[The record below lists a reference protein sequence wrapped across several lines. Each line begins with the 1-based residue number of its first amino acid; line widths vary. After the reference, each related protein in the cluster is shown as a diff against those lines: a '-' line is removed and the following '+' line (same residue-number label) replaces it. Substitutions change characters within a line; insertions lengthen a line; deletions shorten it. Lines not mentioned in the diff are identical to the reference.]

1 MIRWLRS
8 ILEWIK
14 NLFAKKTMRR
24 KISLYIADKLV
35 DLDDQSFILFNYT
48 MDDLSNPTI
57 VKNSFTQQITLKGTP
72 NNNRIFGDSFRV
84 DRRIANQG
92 GNSGID
98 YNASQKTPFAIY
110 NEMGEILESGYVKLD
125 SISRN
130 KADVQY
136 KVTLY
141 GGLGSFLYSLSYD
154 ENGNKRTLA
163 DLDYM
168 GNGDPGEL
176 DFTITKETLEQAW
189 EDLADLYAGAEPTP
203 TGVFSIINFAPAYN
217 GYPDNFSPDKGIL
230 SLPGAGLPASVGDY
244 SDKSGYGLVNLA
256 NPQDEWAVKDIRS
269 YLQRPVLWM
278 KKFWDAICR
287 PENNGGYEVDISQ
300 FAGGDVPCYDV
311 WLTLPTIPSLG
322 SNKQSEEGL
331 SITSSSTASSG
342 NTLGQFNV
350 VGDVPYGAVVNALL
364 RCKLRFNMPS
374 GANSY
379 NTLSL
384 DGLSSNSRHWQ
395 HSIIFLQVVA
405 YSSDDTMV
413 GGSPV
418 KVLTPFMR
426 GGRGDATSCNFTPP
440 FHTDNYDSVNTRS
453 LTKISSGVFEF
464 DDELSFAI
472 EAQNASYYVLKAYVY
487 TCDSYLGRGVWQNV
501 YSGNGATSRATLYHD
516 LATNFQ
522 ADSSFFVDG
531 SGNSVTKTDPSE
543 LRSGARVTKQ
553 MLLSTSATPAD
564 YLLSLCK
571 MFGLY
576 FVTNEAEKKITI
588 LKRNDLYQD
597 ETIDLTRRVDLSK
610 GITIQPLVF
619 NAKWY
624 DFILEDVGGAFC
636 EEYQNIEGISY
647 GIQRVDT
654 GFDFNADSVN
664 LMDSV
669 VYRNACTILQ
679 RSRYWNIIEQPS
691 NIVVETPVDLTQYS
705 VFHFYIS
712 LDGVWKSSANTDAIL
727 IPVNPGE
734 KYKFHTGSATGY
746 VGVMQ
751 TNSHTNNSNASFST
765 SYPQI
770 FQPTDGQEITIP
782 SDGHYLYMVLKNSVI
797 GTGDTT
803 LGLLTTISSV
813 FLPSPFLDKGNTIT
827 RWNADDETLDTQI
840 SCPPATASVTYYN
853 PYYNGY
859 DIQNENKLQFADSN
873 GKMVD
878 GKDVLV
884 FLNGFDMYAHF
895 KITDDLPIMSVV
907 NDGKPCWILDDGE
920 GVLLPIFSRYRYQWR
935 WDNYVMI
942 QSLDFGAPR
951 QLDIPGIVYDPS
963 VTIYAKAWRQYLSDR
978 YDVNTKVMTCRVDFS
993 GMMVNQELLR
1003 KFYWYDNTLWVL
1015 NKIKNYSLTTFDP
1028 VECEFVQVQ
1037 DKSNYL
1043 NGQSF

>member
-8 ILEWIK
+8 ILEWVK

-24 KISLYIADKLV
+24 KISLYIADQLV

-57 VKNSFTQQITLKGTP
+57 VKNSFSQQITLKGTP
-72 NNNRIFGDSFRV
+72 NNNRIFGDSFRA

-92 GNSGID
+92 GESGVD
-98 YNASQKTPFAIY
+98 FNASKKTPFTIY

-125 SISRN
+125 SISRTGE
-130 KADVQY
+130 DVQY

-141 GGLGSFLYSLSYD
+141 GGLGSFLYALSYD
-154 ENGNKRTLA
+154 DSGNKRTLA
-163 DLDYM
+163 DIDYM
-168 GNGDPGEL
+168 GKGDPGEL
-176 DFTITKETLEQAW
+176 DFTITKETLERAW

-217 GYPDNFSPDKGIL
+217 GYPSNFSADKGVL
-230 SLPGAGLPASVGDY
+230 SLPGAGLPDSVGGY
-244 SDKSGYGLVNLA
+244 SGKSGYGLINLA

-278 KKFWDAICR
+278 KKFWEAICR

-322 SNKQSEEGL
+322 SNKQSEQGL
-331 SITSSSTASSG
+331 SITTSSSATTG

-350 VGDVPYGAVVNALL
+350 VGDVPYGAVVNAVL

-405 YSSDDTMV
+405 YSSDNTMV

-418 KVLTPFMR
+418 KVLTPFTR
-426 GGRGDATSCNFTPP
+426 GGKGDAASCNFTPP
-440 FHTDNYDSVNTRS
+440 FHTETYESVNTRNV
-453 LTKISSGVFEF
+453 TKVSNGLFQF
-464 DDELSFAI
+464 NDELSFGV
-472 EAQNASYYVLKAYVY
+472 EAQNASYFALKAYVY

-516 LATNFQ
+516 LTTNFQ
-522 ADSSFFVDG
+522 ADSAFFVDG

-576 FVTNEAEKKITI
+576 FVTNETEKKITI
-588 LKRNDLYQD
+588 LKRDSLYQD
-597 ETIDLTRRVDLSK
+597 ETIDLTERVDLSK

-624 DFILEDVGGAFC
+624 DFILEDVGGEFC
-636 EEYQNIEGISY
+636 EEYKNIEGVSY

-669 VYRNACTILQ
+669 VYKNACTILA
-679 RSRYWNIIEQPS
+679 RSRYWN
-691 NIVVETPVDLTQYS
+691 
-705 VFHFYIS
+705 YIM
-712 LDGVWKSSANTDAIL
+712 N
-727 IPVNPGE
+727 
-734 KYKFHTGSATGY
+734 GST
-746 VGVMQ
+746 
-751 TNSHTNNSNASFST
+751 F
-765 SYPQI
+765 I
-770 FQPTDGQEITIP
+770 
-782 SDGHYLYMVLKNSVI
+782 
-797 GTGDTT
+797 
-803 LGLLTTISSV
+803 
-813 FLPSPFLDKGNTIT
+813 PSPFLDNGNTIT
-827 RWNADDETLDTQI
+827 RWNSDDETQDTPI
-840 SCPPATASVTYYN
+840 TCPPATASVTYYN

-859 DIQNENKLQFADSN
+859 DIQNESKVQFADAD
-873 GKMVD
+873 GKMVE

-907 NDGKPCWILDDGE
+907 NDGKPCWILDDGD
-920 GVLLPIFSRYRYQWR
+920 GVLLPIFSRYNYQWR
-935 WDNYVMI
+935 WDNYVMV
-942 QSLDFGAPR
+942 QSLDFGIPR

-963 VTIYAKAWRQYLSDR
+963 ITLYARAWRQYLSDR
-978 YDVNTKVMTCRVDFS
+978 YNVNTKVMTCRVDFS
-993 GMMVNQELLR
+993 GIRVTQELLR

>member
-8 ILEWIK
+8 ILEWVK

-24 KISLYIADKLV
+24 KISLYIADQLV

-57 VKNSFTQQITLKGTP
+57 VKNSFSQQITLKGTP
-72 NNNRIFGDSFRV
+72 NNNRIFGDSFRA

-92 GNSGID
+92 GESGVD
-98 YNASQKTPFAIY
+98 FNASKKTPFTIY

-125 SISRN
+125 SISRTGE
-130 KADVQY
+130 DVQY

-141 GGLGSFLYSLSYD
+141 GGLGSFLYALSYD
-154 ENGNKRTLA
+154 DSGNKRTLA
-163 DLDYM
+163 DIDYM
-168 GNGDPGEL
+168 GKGDPGEL
-176 DFTITKETLEQAW
+176 DFTITKETLERAW

-217 GYPDNFSPDKGIL
+217 GYPGNFSADKGVL
-230 SLPGAGLPASVGDY
+230 SLPGAGLPDSVGGY
-244 SDKSGYGLVNLA
+244 SGKSGYGLINLA

-287 PENNGGYEVDISQ
+287 PENNGGYEVDISL
-300 FAGGDVPCYDV
+300 FAGDDVPCYDV

-322 SNKQSEEGL
+322 SNKQSEQGL
-331 SITSSSTASSG
+331 SITTSSSATTG

-350 VGDVPYGAVVNALL
+350 VGDVPYGAVVNAVL

-405 YSSDDTMV
+405 YSSDNTMV

-418 KVLTPFMR
+418 KVLTPFTR
-426 GGRGDATSCNFTPP
+426 GGKGDAASCNFTPP
-440 FHTDNYDSVNTRS
+440 FHTETYESVNTRNV
-453 LTKISSGVFEF
+453 TKVSNGVFQF
-464 DDELSFAI
+464 NDELSFGV
-472 EAQNASYYVLKAYVY
+472 EAQNASYFVLKAYVY

-516 LATNFQ
+516 LTTNFQ
-522 ADSSFFVDG
+522 ADSAFFVDG

-576 FVTNEAEKKITI
+576 FVTNETEKKITI
-588 LKRNDLYQD
+588 IKRNDLYQD

-610 GITIQPLVF
+610 GVTIQPLVF

-624 DFILEDVGGAFC
+624 DFILEDVGGEFC
-636 EEYQNIEGISY
+636 EEYKNIEGISY

-669 VYRNACTILQ
+669 VYKNACTILA
-679 RSRYWNIIEQPS
+679 RSRYWN
-691 NIVVETPVDLTQYS
+691 
-705 VFHFYIS
+705 YIM
-712 LDGVWKSSANTDAIL
+712 N
-727 IPVNPGE
+727 
-734 KYKFHTGSATGY
+734 GST
-746 VGVMQ
+746 
-751 TNSHTNNSNASFST
+751 F
-765 SYPQI
+765 I
-770 FQPTDGQEITIP
+770 
-782 SDGHYLYMVLKNSVI
+782 
-797 GTGDTT
+797 
-803 LGLLTTISSV
+803 
-813 FLPSPFLDKGNTIT
+813 PSPFLDNGNTIT
-827 RWNADDETLDTQI
+827 RWNSDDETQDTPI
-840 SCPPATASVTYYN
+840 TCPPATASVTYYN

-859 DIQNENKLQFADSN
+859 DIPNENKVQFADAD
-873 GKMVD
+873 GKMVE

-942 QSLDFGAPR
+942 QSLDFGVPR
-951 QLDIPGIVYDPS
+951 QLDIPGIVYDTS

-978 YDVNTKVMTCRVDFS
+978 YDMNTKVMTCRVDFS

>member
-14 NLFAKKTMRR
+14 NLFEKKTMRR

-57 VKNSFTQQITLKGTP
+57 VKNSFSQQITLKGTP
-72 NNNRIFGDSFRV
+72 ANNKIFGDSFRA

-92 GNSGID
+92 GDSGVD
-98 YNASQKTPFAIY
+98 YNASQKTPFTIY

-125 SISRN
+125 SITRN
-130 KADVQY
+130 RADVQY

-141 GGLGSFLYSLSYD
+141 GGLGSFLYALSYD
-154 ENGNKRTLA
+154 GNGNKRTLA

-168 GNGDPGEL
+168 GHGDPGEL
-176 DFTITKETLEQAW
+176 DFTISKETLEQAW

-278 KKFWDAICR
+278 KKFWEAICR

-322 SNKQSEEGL
+322 SNKQSEQGL
-331 SITSSSTASSG
+331 SITTSSSATTG

-384 DGLSSNSRHWQ
+384 DGSGDRHVQ

-418 KVLTPFMR
+418 KVLTPFSK
-426 GGRGDATSCNFTPP
+426 GGKSDATSCNFTPP
-440 FHTDNYDSVNTRS
+440 FHADNYDSVNTRS
-453 LTKISSGVFEF
+453 VSKISSGVFEF
-464 DDELSFAI
+464 DDELSFSI

-516 LATNFQ
+516 LAANFQ

-543 LRSGARVTKQ
+543 LRSGARITKQ
-553 MLLSTSATPAD
+553 MLLSTSHTPAE

-636 EEYQNIEGISY
+636 DEYQNIEGISY

-654 GFDFNADSVN
+654 GFDFNADSIN
-664 LMDSV
+664 IMDSV
-669 VYRNACTILQ
+669 VFKNACTILA
-679 RSRYWNIIEQPS
+679 RSRYWN
-691 NIVVETPVDLTQYS
+691 
-705 VFHFYIS
+705 YIMN
-712 LDGVWKSSANTDAIL
+712 G
-727 IPVNPGE
+727 
-734 KYKFHTGSATGY
+734 
-746 VGVMQ
+746 Q
-751 TNSHTNNSNASFST
+751 TF
-765 SYPQI
+765 I
-770 FQPTDGQEITIP
+770 
-782 SDGHYLYMVLKNSVI
+782 
-797 GTGDTT
+797 
-803 LGLLTTISSV
+803 
-813 FLPSPFLDKGNTIT
+813 PSPFLDNGNTIT
-827 RWNADDETLDTQI
+827 RWNADDETQDTPI

-859 DIQNENKLQFADSN
+859 DIQNENKLQFADAN

-920 GVLLPIFSRYRYQWR
+920 GALLPIFSRYRYQWR

-942 QSLDFGAPR
+942 ESLDFGVPR

-963 VTIYAKAWRQYLSDR
+963 VTIYAKSWRQYLSDR
-978 YDVNTKVMTCRVDFS
+978 YDANTKVMTCRVDFA
-993 GMMVNQELLR
+993 GIPVTQELLR

>member
-1 MIRWLRS
+1 MIRLLRS
-8 ILEWIK
+8 ILEWVK
-14 NLFAKKTMRR
+14 NLFSRNMRR
-24 KISLYIADKLV
+24 KISLYIADQLV
-35 DLDDQSFILFNYT
+35 DLDNQSFILFNYA
-48 MDDLSNPTI
+48 MDDLSNPAI

-84 DRRIANQG
+84 DRSIANQG
-92 GNSGID
+92 GNSGVD
-98 YNASQKTPFAIY
+98 YNASKKTPFTIY
-110 NEMGEILESGYVKLD
+110 NELGEILESGYVKLD
-125 SISRN
+125 SISR
-130 KADVQY
+130 KGAGVEY

-141 GGLGSFLYSLSYD
+141 GGLGSFLYALSYD
-154 ENGNKRTLA
+154 ESGNKRTLA
-163 DLDYM
+163 DIDYM

-217 GYPDNFSPDKGIL
+217 GYPQNFSPDKGIL
-230 SLPGAGLPASVGDY
+230 SLPGAGLPDSVGGY
-244 SDKSGYGLVNLA
+244 SGKSGYGLVNLS

-418 KVLTPFMR
+418 KVLTPFAR
-426 GGRGDATSCNFTPP
+426 GGKGDATSCGFTPP
-440 FHTDNYDSVNTRS
+440 FHTDNYESVTNRS
-453 LTKISSGVFEF
+453 VTKISSGVFQF

-472 EAQNASYYVLKAYVY
+472 EAQNASYYVLKAYAY
-487 TCDSYLGRGVWQNV
+487 TCDSYLGRGVWSNV
-501 YSGNGATSRATLYHD
+501 YSGDGTTSRATMYHS
-516 LATNFQ
+516 LTTNFQ
-522 ADSSFFVDG
+522 ASSSFFVDG

-543 LRSGARVTKQ
+543 LRSGARITKQ

-571 MFGLY
+571 MYGLY

-597 ETIDLTRRVDLSK
+597 ETIDLTKRVDLSR

-636 EEYQNIEGISY
+636 EEYLNIEGVSY

-669 VYRNACTILQ
+669 VFKNAVTILA
-679 RSRYWNIIEQPS
+679 RSRYWNYIE
-691 NIVVETPVDLTQYS
+691 N
-705 VFHFYIS
+705 
-712 LDGVWKSSANTDAIL
+712 
-727 IPVNPGE
+727 
-734 KYKFHTGSATGY
+734 GST
-746 VGVMQ
+746 
-751 TNSHTNNSNASFST
+751 F
-765 SYPQI
+765 I
-770 FQPTDGQEITIP
+770 
-782 SDGHYLYMVLKNSVI
+782 
-797 GTGDTT
+797 
-803 LGLLTTISSV
+803 
-813 FLPSPFLDKGNTIT
+813 PSPFLDKGNTIT

-859 DIQNENKLQFADSN
+859 DIQNENKVQFTDAD

-884 FLNGFDMYAHF
+884 FLNGLDFYAHF
-895 KITDDLPIMSVV
+895 KITDDMPIMSVV
-907 NDGKPCWILDDGE
+907 NDGKPCWILDDGD
-920 GVLLPIFSRYRYQWR
+920 GVLLPIFCRYRYQWR

-942 QSLDFGAPR
+942 ESLDFGVPR

-978 YDVNTKVMTCRVDFS
+978 YDMNTKVMTCRVDFS

>member
-8 ILEWIK
+8 ILEWVK

-217 GYPDNFSPDKGIL
+217 GYPDNFSPDKGII

-278 KKFWDAICR
+278 KKFWEAICR

-322 SNKQSEEGL
+322 SNKQSEQGL
-331 SITSSSTASSG
+331 SITTSSSATTG

-350 VGDVPYGAVVNALL
+350 VGDVPYGAVVNAVL

-418 KVLTPFMR
+418 KVLTPFTR
-426 GGRGDATSCNFTPP
+426 GGKGDATSCNFTPP

-472 EAQNASYYVLKAYVY
+472 EAQNASYYVLKAYAY
-487 TCDSYLGRGVWQNV
+487 TCDSYLGRGVWSNV

-516 LATNFQ
+516 LETNFQ

-610 GITIQPLVF
+610 GVTIQPLVF

-669 VYRNACTILQ
+669 VYRNAVTILA
-679 RSRYWNIIEQPS
+679 RSRYWNYIE
-691 NIVVETPVDLTQYS
+691 N
-705 VFHFYIS
+705 
-712 LDGVWKSSANTDAIL
+712 
-727 IPVNPGE
+727 
-734 KYKFHTGSATGY
+734 GST
-746 VGVMQ
+746 
-751 TNSHTNNSNASFST
+751 F
-765 SYPQI
+765 I
-770 FQPTDGQEITIP
+770 
-782 SDGHYLYMVLKNSVI
+782 
-797 GTGDTT
+797 
-803 LGLLTTISSV
+803 
-813 FLPSPFLDKGNTIT
+813 PSPFLDKGNTIT

-942 QSLDFGAPR
+942 DSLDFGVPR

-978 YDVNTKVMTCRVDFS
+978 YDVNTKVMTCRVDFA
-993 GMMVNQELLR
+993 GIPVTQELLR

>member
-1 MIRWLRS
+1 MIRLLRS
-8 ILEWIK
+8 ILEWVK
-14 NLFAKKTMRR
+14 NLFSRNMRR
-24 KISLYIADKLV
+24 KISLYIADQLV
-35 DLDDQSFILFNYT
+35 DLDDQSFILFNYA
-48 MDDLSNPTI
+48 MDDLSNPAI

-84 DRRIANQG
+84 DRSIVNQG
-92 GNSGID
+92 GNSGVD
-98 YNASQKTPFAIY
+98 YNASKKTPFTIY
-110 NEMGEILESGYVKLD
+110 NELGEILESGYVKLD
-125 SISRN
+125 SISR
-130 KADVQY
+130 KGAGVEY

-141 GGLGSFLYSLSYD
+141 GGLGSFLYALSYD
-154 ENGNKRTLA
+154 ESGNKRTLA
-163 DLDYM
+163 DIDYM

-217 GYPDNFSPDKGIL
+217 GYPQNFSPDKGIL
-230 SLPGAGLPASVGDY
+230 SLPGAGLPDSVGGY
-244 SDKSGYGLVNLA
+244 SGKSGYGLVNLS

-311 WLTLPTIPSLG
+311 WLTLPTIPTLG
-322 SNKQSEEGL
+322 SNKQSEQGL
-331 SITSSSTASSG
+331 SITTSSSATTG

-405 YSSDDTMV
+405 YSSDNTMV

-418 KVLTPFMR
+418 KVLTPFIR
-426 GGRGDATSCNFTPP
+426 GGKSDAASCNFTPP
-440 FHTDNYDSVNTRS
+440 FHTDNYESVNTRS
-453 LTKISSGVFEF
+453 VTKISSGVFEF

-472 EAQNASYYVLKAYVY
+472 EAQNASYYVLKAYAY
-487 TCDSYLGRGVWQNV
+487 TCDSYLGRGVWSNV
-501 YSGNGATSRATLYHD
+501 YSGDGTTSRATLYNS
-516 LATNFQ
+516 LTTNFQ
-522 ADSSFFVDG
+522 ASSSFFVDG

-543 LRSGARVTKQ
+543 LRSGARITKQ

-571 MFGLY
+571 MYGLY

-636 EEYQNIEGISY
+636 EEYLNIEGVSY

-669 VYRNACTILQ
+669 VFKNAVTILA
-679 RSRYWNIIEQPS
+679 RSRYWNYIE
-691 NIVVETPVDLTQYS
+691 N
-705 VFHFYIS
+705 
-712 LDGVWKSSANTDAIL
+712 
-727 IPVNPGE
+727 
-734 KYKFHTGSATGY
+734 GST
-746 VGVMQ
+746 
-751 TNSHTNNSNASFST
+751 F
-765 SYPQI
+765 I
-770 FQPTDGQEITIP
+770 
-782 SDGHYLYMVLKNSVI
+782 
-797 GTGDTT
+797 
-803 LGLLTTISSV
+803 
-813 FLPSPFLDKGNTIT
+813 PSPFLDKGNTIT

-859 DIQNENKLQFADSN
+859 DIQNENKVQFTDAD

-884 FLNGFDMYAHF
+884 FLNGLDFYAHF
-895 KITDDLPIMSVV
+895 KITDDMPIMSVV
-907 NDGKPCWILDDGE
+907 NDGKPCWILDDGD

-942 QSLDFGAPR
+942 ESLDFGVPR

-978 YDVNTKVMTCRVDFS
+978 YDMNTKVMTCRVDFS